1 MGSSPQDEKLALLVV
16 RDGLLTAERLEEC
29 KKIQARLQPARSLA
43 QVIVARHY
51 ATADQL
57 RDLVA
62 KEVTRR
68 TSSRPAVILD
78 PQELERED
86 QELARELGKL
96 RLVEEAKIREC
107 IALTRKAREAKPDVR
122 LAQILLKKD
131 YVTRDTLRDVL
142 TNLASQGRV
151 SPPRNTTLRPALDP
165 SSLGE
170 ASSSNLA
177 QRSATPPTA
186 RARTAPSGWPT
197 GPSSGSNPVAPLF
210 GASGPQPLFG
220 EASGVVSG
228 PLFGVDASSALGPA
242 LPDRAS
248 SARMMP
254 LSGPPS
260 GRITSGPRPVP
271 NLDEPPREGGA
282 EEPPF
287 GFANPFAETLPFPD
301 PWAKRAPGFEP
312 DPQPQ
317 GFAPSFAPSPVFES
331 PAPRGASPFDLP
343 PGEPPIE
350 PLLPLP
356 PVASPLGLPAKDAR
370 GNYHTVE
377 LDPADPALP
386 AIRRGAAG
394 APDEEDLTESPTMRH
409 IEAPTGDPF
418 GESRVDAAAFDAFGS
433 AREAKPVPPRV
444 GGATNFVP
452 LDDSSGGGLNLFD
465 SPAPFVPPERGAL
478 AKDPFASDE
487 PLGLGRGSSGNADLG
502 AGEDPFAPGGDGGDP
517 FGAASLHSAPGLP
530 AASIGLG
537 AQEEEPPPEER
548 PKRPTSGREKKQ
560 KTKATRARPRPNDD
574 A

>member
-68 TSSRPAVILD
+68 TSSRPAVVLD
-78 PQELERED
+78 PQELDRED

-96 RLVEEAKIREC
+96 RLVDEAKIREC
-107 IALTRKAREAKPDVR
+107 LALTRKAREARPDVR

-131 YVTRDTLRDVL
+131 YLTRDALRDVL

-165 SSLGE
+165 SALGE

-186 RARTAPSGWPT
+186 RARSAPSGWPT

-210 GASGPQPLFG
+210 GASGPQQPLFG

-228 PLFGVDASSALGPA
+228 PLFGVDASSALGAA

-248 SARMMP
+248 SGRMVR

-271 NLDEPPREGGA
+271 NLDEPPRGGRG

-301 PWAKRAPGFEP
+301 PWAKRSPGFEP
-312 DPQPQ
+312 EP
-317 GFAPSFAPSPVFES
+317 APAFPPSPVFES
-331 PAPRGASPFDLP
+331 PAPRGASPFELP
-343 PGEPPIE
+343 PGEPVE

-377 LDPADPALP
+377 LDPGDPALP
-386 AIRRGAAG
+386 LARRGVPG
-394 APDEEDLTESPTMRH
+394 APDDEDLTESPTMRH
-409 IEAPTGDPF
+409 IEGPTGDPF

-452 LDDSSGGGLNLFD
+452 LDESSGGGLNLFD

-502 AGEDPFAPGGDGGDP
+502 AAGEDPFAPGEGGDP

-537 AQEEEPPPEER
+537 AKDEAPPEER
-548 PKRPTSGREKKQ
+548 PKRPPSGREKKQ
-560 KTKATRARPRPNDD
+560 KTKATRARPRPAED
-574 A
+574 